1 MYEPTNKQ
9 QQALDSFEFKG
20 LVLKAVGQ
28 AISPLMDRELNGLA
42 AEVISEDHAVVYRLR
57 YDNEEITGGPFLEW
71 KEGQVER
78 RSGRRVKLS
87 YVVPNGRKQAQGLF
101 ITSSNKILV
110 GLRS

>member
-1 MYEPTNKQ
+1 MYEPTSKQ
-9 QQALDSFEFKG
+9 QQVLDNFVFQG
-20 LVLKAVGQ
+20 MVLKAVSQ
-28 AISPLMDRELNGLA
+28 AIAPLMDRELNGLA
-42 AEVISEDHAVVYRLR
+42 AKVVSEDHAVIYRLR

-71 KEGQVER
+71 KGGKVER

-101 ITSSNKILV
+101 MTSSNKILV